1 MKRLGKGIASLALAG
16 ALAAGG
22 FIGGLM
28 LSGGPATA
36 ATGGTGT
43 TLTGTTVAASP
54 SAGASARSNESAAH
68 EKQETAA
75 QEKAENNGTARHNC
89 PNHPSG
95 TARATTTSSNSV

>member
-1 MKRLGKGIASLALAG
+1 MKGLGKGIASLTLAC

-36 ATGGTGT
+36 ATGGASTS
-43 TLTGTTVAASP
+43 LTGTTVAATP
-54 SAGASARSNESAAH
+54 SASSSPKSNESAAH

-75 QEKAENNGTARHNC
+75 QERAENNGTARHNC
-89 PNHPSG
+89 PNHPSS
-95 TARATTTSSNSV
+95 TARATTAATNSV

>member
-1 MKRLGKGIASLALAG
+1 MRGLSKGIVAFVLAG
-16 ALAAGG
+16 ALATGG

-36 ATGGTGT
+36 ATGGNDTS
-43 TLTGTTVAASP
+43 LTGTTVAATP
-54 SAGASARSNESAAH
+54 SASTTPKSNESAAH

-89 PNHPSG
+89 PNHPSS
-95 TARATTTSSNSV
+95 TSSATTSGSNNV